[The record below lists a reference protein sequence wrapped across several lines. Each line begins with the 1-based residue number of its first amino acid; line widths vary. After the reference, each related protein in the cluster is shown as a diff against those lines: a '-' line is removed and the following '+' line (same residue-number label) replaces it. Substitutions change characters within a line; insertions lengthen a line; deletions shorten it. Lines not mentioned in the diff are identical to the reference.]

1 MATQERSRRWSRR
14 RRGPAR
20 TPTLTREQ
28 AARLNERF
36 MSLDRRQ
43 RREITRAVNR
53 GVPMQ
58 DRRMAELAIGVA
70 QRQQR
75 FWRYAWLLGP
85 SIALVQAAFSP
96 LTVTE
101 VLLLALWGSVVL
113 GAMAWWWYSR
123 AVKAE
128 LANAQVAQKGR
139 IAPTPGRRAGQDA
152 AAGRTSADG
161 SGVKRRS
168 RLPGGPAVPVPTA
181 DDHAF
186 DEDAG
191 EQGDLWAPAA
201 PRPPRPRGRKRR

>member
-1 MATQERSRRWSRR
+1 
-14 RRGPAR
+14 
-20 TPTLTREQ
+20 
-28 AARLNERF
+28 

-101 VLLLALWGSVVL
+101 VLLLAVWGSAVL

-128 LANAQVAQKGR
+128 LANAQVIRKGR
-139 IAPTPGRRAGQDA
+139 SDPAVGRRDGRRT
-152 AAGRTSADG
+152 AAGGSAG
-161 SGVKRRS
+161 EEAKRERRS
-168 RLPGGPAVPVPTA
+168 RLPGGPSIPVPAADSAAFA
-181 DDHAF
+181 DDEA
-186 DEDAG
+186 ED
-191 EQGDLWAPAA
+191 GDAEES